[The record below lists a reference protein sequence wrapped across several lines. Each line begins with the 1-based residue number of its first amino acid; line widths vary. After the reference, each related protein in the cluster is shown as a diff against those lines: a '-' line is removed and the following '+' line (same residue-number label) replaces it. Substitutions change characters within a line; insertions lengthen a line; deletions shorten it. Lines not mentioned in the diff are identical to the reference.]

1 MQAWCISRF
10 FVFFFKR
17 ADSLLHN
24 DFHIF
29 TRHLQTSY
37 SINNYY
43 NGRTKRKQQ
52 WKHKSYYRKTIPQK
66 KENAGRYM
74 FPLKTICCF
83 CRRLLE
89 PEWNTVI
96 ANWRRST
103 VQSISINTIFIPKLC
118 WFHPYQESNKVTST
132 YGSTSSGSL
141 MFPEWIYCISSFHV
155 CKTSRWL
162 SGKIKCWSNQDSDTK
177 NTHLVTKGN
186 P

>member
-1 MQAWCISRF
+1 M
-10 FVFFFKR
+10 
-17 ADSLLHN
+17 LHN
-24 DFHIF
+24 DFRIF

-103 VQSISINTIFIPKLC
+103 VQSISINTIFLYQNSVGFIPTRKVTKSLLPTGQHLRGAWC
-118 WFHPYQESNKVTST
+118 FLNEYTASLPSMSAKPQDDYQE
-132 YGSTSSGSL
+132 
-141 MFPEWIYCISSFHV
+141 
-155 CKTSRWL
+155 R
-162 SGKIKCWSNQDSDTK
+162 
-177 NTHLVTKGN
+177 
-186 P
+186 